1 METVE
6 KITKGVQ
13 FGNSQAR
20 KRISSGFKKTQER
33 IMPFTTR
40 LWRVTLG
47 ALLLLTLAWLPA
59 AAAVNTYMKID
70 GVKQGPFKG
79 EVKRSG
85 GTQWI
90 SIVAIEHGIESPRD
104 AATGQASGKRQ
115 HKPIKITKET
125 DASSP
130 QLARAAAGR
139 ETLREVVIEF
149 VRTGPKGGEQ
159 VYQTIT
165 LTNALLTSV
174 QRAQGRASKEPRPH
188 EELTF
193 TYQKIEVKNSNGK
206 VSAGDDWE

>member
-1 METVE
+1 
-6 KITKGVQ
+6 
-13 FGNSQAR
+13 
-20 KRISSGFKKTQER
+20 
-33 IMPFTTR
+33 MPFTAR

-47 ALLLLTLAWLPA
+47 ALLLLALASLPA
-59 AAAVNTYMKID
+59 SAAVNTYMKID

-85 GTQWI
+85 STQWI
-90 SIVAIEHGIESPRD
+90 PIVAIEHGIESPRD

-159 VYQTIT
+159 LYQTIT
-165 LTNALLTSV
+165 LTNALVTSV
-174 QRAQGRASKEPRPH
+174 QRTHGARAGKESH
-188 EELTF
+188 EQEEISF
-193 TYQKIEVKNSNGK
+193 TYQKIEVKDAKGK